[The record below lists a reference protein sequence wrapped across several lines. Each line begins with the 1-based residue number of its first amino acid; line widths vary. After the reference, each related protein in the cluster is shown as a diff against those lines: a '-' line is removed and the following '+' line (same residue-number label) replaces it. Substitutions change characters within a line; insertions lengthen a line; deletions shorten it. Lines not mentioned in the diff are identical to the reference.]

1 MNTHFA
7 FTRFSCCVVLLLQ
20 IWVLSAP
27 IQIAPTAKKR
37 RADWRLFA
45 ASARFAELRRA
56 CHWRF
61 PRGQH
66 AAYLASSGLGNG
78 QSQGVKVHRG
88 KNFAGWVGIF
98 MGKMYRVAQRG
109 AIREPLP
116 VPSFPDFWLGDN
128 QPIYGRFASA
138 PGVGEKCRSSTF
150 IRGRFVNVWV
160 GG

>member
-1 MNTHFA
+1 MRGYDALAIDDF
-7 FTRFSCCVVLLLQ
+7 REGG
-20 IWVLSAP
+20 
-27 IQIAPTAKKR
+27 
-37 RADWRLFA
+37 
-45 ASARFAELRRA
+45 ARHIERDD
-56 CHWRF
+56 
-61 PRGQH
+61 
-66 AAYLASSGLGNG
+66 GLGNG
-78 QSQGVKVHRG
+78 QSQGFKVHRG
-88 KNFAGWVGIF
+88 KNFAGWAGIF